1 MRRQAVLLMEPR
13 PLPHDKWRRPC
24 RSKGPFKW
32 EGGTTPT
39 YVANVKSTSNLIG
52 HLEEMSET
60 CQAQAAALNAVRENS
75 KGYCQTA
82 AGEYVQKCTEGVFLR
97 DEH

>member
-1 MRRQAVLLMEPR
+1 MHDCPR
-13 PLPHDKWRRPC
+13 LSNLRPPPQVDPRRPK
-24 RSKGPFKW
+24 RI
-32 EGGTTPT
+32 
-39 YVANVKSTSNLIG
+39 STSNLIG

-60 CQAQAAALNAVRENS
+60 CQAHAAALDDVRENS
-75 KGYCQTA
+75 KGYCLTA